1 MKPFGD
7 LVAKFDTGNAL
18 YPVLHAEDIEVKGNK
33 ITFTNGEKTI
43 TTKLVGDYVSTTG
56 GGKDERYLI
65 ELEFEF
71 AGSSYGKITFGLDNR
86 DAFNTDVL
94 LNRKTMRMLNVM
106 VNPRRK
112 YIVTTQF
119 TLDK

>member
-1 MKPFGD
+1 M
-7 LVAKFDTGNAL
+7 V
-18 YPVLHAEDIEVKGNK
+18 
-33 ITFTNGEKTI
+33 
-43 TTKLVGDYVSTTG
+43 
-56 GGKDERYLI
+56 

-86 DAFNTDVL
+86 DDFNTDVL